1 MSGLA
6 VVECSWARLDE
17 VPFNKIKSPYERLR
31 AFSHTF
37 SLFQGQGYLEI
48 WADVGDFS
56 AFPDCKQP
64 GQLWQTMAAELR

>member
-31 AFSHTF
+31 AFLTPFPPLYSE
-37 SLFQGQGYLEI
+37 SKPLEI
-48 WADVGDFS
+48 PS
-56 AFPDCKQP
+56 
-64 GQLWQTMAAELR
+64 

>member
-31 AFSHTF
+31 AFLTPF
-37 SLFQGQGYLEI
+37 SSVFR
-48 WADVGDFS
+48 V
-56 AFPDCKQP
+56 K
-64 GQLWQTMAAELR
+64 AAGIPS